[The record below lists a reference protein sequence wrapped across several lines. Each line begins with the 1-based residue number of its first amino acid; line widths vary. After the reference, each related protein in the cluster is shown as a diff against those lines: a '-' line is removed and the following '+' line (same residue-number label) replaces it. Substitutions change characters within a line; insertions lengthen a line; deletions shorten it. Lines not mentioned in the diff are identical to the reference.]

1 MSNICEWIASNAEKA
16 LLVEVML
23 TPKPGL
29 VDCMNSG
36 AHSDMNYFTFVE
48 STKALTPFLKQYV
61 QLGME
66 HQGNLQHLF
75 MNARQMGVKAEQAML
90 KATKGVNTHKG
101 ANYSYATILTALG
114 YYLTQHPEKTTFS
127 AQDTEA
133 ILSLSAPMTYDF
145 WQSELAQLK
154 NKTES
159 ITNGERIYLDY
170 GLTGIK
176 GESMNG
182 YPLLRE
188 TVLPFTRELLN
199 YTDNLQYVLSK
210 ALLLLIS
217 QAEDTNIIHRGNY
230 EIWQNVK
237 AKAGSILKELN
248 EDNFQYLISQWDQE
262 LIEQNLSPGGAADL
276 LSIVVFFLY
285 LEKIL

>member
-36 AHSDMNYFTFVE
+36 AHSDMNYFTFIE
-48 STKALTPFLKQYV
+48 STKALTPFFKQYL
-61 QLGME
+61 QLGVE
-66 HQGNLQHLF
+66 HEGDLEQLF
-75 MNARQMGVKAEQAML
+75 MKARKMGVKAEQAML
-90 KATKGVNTHKG
+90 QATKRVNTHKG

-114 YYLTQHPEKTTFS
+114 YYLKQYPEKTTFS

-133 ILSLSAPMTYDF
+133 ILSLSEPMTYHF

-154 NKTES
+154 DKTEA

-230 EIWQNVK
+230 EVWLNVK
-237 AKAGSILKELN
+237 AKAASLLKELN

-262 LIEQNLSPGGAADL
+262 LIDQNLSPGGAADL

-285 LEKIL
+285 LEKKL

>member
-1 MSNICEWIASNAEKA
+1 MSNICEWITSNAEKA

-48 STKALTPFLKQYV
+48 STKALTPFFKQYL

-66 HQGNLQHLF
+66 HQGNLQQLF

-133 ILSLSAPMTYDF
+133 ILSLSEPMTYDF

-188 TVLPFTRELLN
+188 MVLPFTRELLN

>member
-1 MSNICEWIASNAEKA
+1 MSNICEWIVSNAEKA

-48 STKALTPFLKQYV
+48 STKALTPFFKQYV

-66 HQGNLQHLF
+66 HQGNLQQLF
-75 MNARQMGVKAEQAML
+75 INARQMGVKAEQAML
-90 KATKGVNTHKG
+90 KLLRGVNTHKG
-101 ANYSYATILTALG
+101 ANYSYATILKALG

-133 ILSLSAPMTYDF
+133 ILSLSEPMTYDF
-145 WQSELAQLK
+145 WQSELAQLN
-154 NKTES
+154 NKTEA

-230 EIWQNVK
+230 EIWLNVK

>member
-1 MSNICEWIASNAEKA
+1 MSNICEWITSNAEKA

-48 STKALTPFLKQYV
+48 STKALTPFFKQYL

-66 HQGNLQHLF
+66 HQGNLQQLF

-133 ILSLSAPMTYDF
+133 ILSLSEPMTYDF

-188 TVLPFTRELLN
+188 MVLPFTRELLN

-276 LSIVVFFLY
+276 LSIVLV
-285 LEKIL
+285 

>member
-1 MSNICEWIASNAEKA
+1 MSNICEWIVSNAEKA

-48 STKALTPFLKQYV
+48 STKALTPFFKQYV

-66 HQGNLQHLF
+66 HQGNLQQLF
-75 MNARQMGVKAEQAML
+75 MNARQMGVKAERAML
-90 KATKGVNTHKG
+90 KLLRRVNTHKG
-101 ANYSYATILTALG
+101 ANYSYATILKALG

-133 ILSLSAPMTYDF
+133 ILSLSEPMTYDF
-145 WQSELAQLK
+145 WQSELAQLN
-154 NKTES
+154 NKTEA

-230 EIWQNVK
+230 EIWLNVK

-276 LSIVVFFLY
+276 LSIVVFFLF